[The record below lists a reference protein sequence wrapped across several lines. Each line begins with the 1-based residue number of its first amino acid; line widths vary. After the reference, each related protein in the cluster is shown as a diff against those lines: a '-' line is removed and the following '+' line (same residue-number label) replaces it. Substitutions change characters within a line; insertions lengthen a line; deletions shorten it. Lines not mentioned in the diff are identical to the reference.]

1 VHPVVFRRRGPHP
14 VFQEQIR
21 VPSQSQDADVVAG
34 RYASALYAL
43 ADVDRSLDRVAEDLR
58 NLRAMCNASADLAR
72 LVASPVLSRVA
83 QSAAITELARTSGF
97 HDLTVKFLGTLAK
110 NRRLGAIRSVIAA
123 FLAELARRRGEV
135 TAEVISA
142 TPLKPAYLDRVRDAL
157 AAALG
162 AKIVLESR
170 VDDAIIGGLKI
181 RVGSRMVDASIATKL
196 QKLRLSMKGIG

>member
-1 VHPVVFRRRGPHP
+1 
-14 VFQEQIR
+14 

-43 ADVDRSLDRVAEDLR
+43 ADSDRALDRVAEDLR
-58 NLRAMCNASADLAR
+58 NLRTMCDASADLAR
-72 LVASPVLSRVA
+72 LVASPVVSRAA

-97 HDLTVKFLGTLAK
+97 HDLTVKFLGTLAQ
-110 NRRLGAIRSVIAA
+110 NRRLGAIRSIIAA

-157 AAALG
+157 VGALG
-162 AKIVLESR
+162 SKVALEPR
-170 VDDAIIGGLKI
+170 VDRALIGGLKI
-181 RVGSRMVDASIATKL
+181 RVGSRMVDASLATKL

>member
-1 VHPVVFRRRGPHP
+1 M
-14 VFQEQIR
+14 
-21 VPSQSQDADVVAG
+21 PSQSQDADVVAG

-43 ADVDRSLDRVAEDLR
+43 ADSDRSLDRVAEDLR
-58 NLRAMCNASADLAR
+58 NLRAMCDASADLAR
-72 LVASPVLSRVA
+72 LVASPVLSRAA

-97 HDLTVKFLGTLAK
+97 HDLTVKFLGTLAQ
-110 NRRLGAIRSVIAA
+110 NRRLGAIRAIVAA

-142 TPLKPAYLDRVRDAL
+142 TPLKPVYLDRVRDAL
-157 AAALG
+157 AGALG
-162 AKIVLESR
+162 SKVALESR
-170 VDDAIIGGLKI
+170 VDGALIGGLKI